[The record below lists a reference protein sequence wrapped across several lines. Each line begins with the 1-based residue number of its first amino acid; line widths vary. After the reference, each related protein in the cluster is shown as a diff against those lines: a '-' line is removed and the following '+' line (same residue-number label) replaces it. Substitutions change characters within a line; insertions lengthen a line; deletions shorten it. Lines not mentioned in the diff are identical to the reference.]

1 MKWMV
6 GLDELDVVQRRTI
19 DTIVSHLKSNH
30 WVKGFAGSGKTIVLT
45 HVLKRLLA
53 EQKTLKVCFA
63 TYTHALAG
71 MVESGLTAQEAKQI
85 EITTL
90 TSVKK
95 LRGTYDVIVVDEM
108 QDISKQQLEVIIKK
122 ATNLVI
128 AADHD
133 QRIYRF
139 SVKEAELA
147 KAIKP
152 VENHQLRNIHR
163 INRPV
168 FEIATTVFYDANFD
182 PKGIPDDDFE
192 KIRIYAG
199 TSIRDEFETIYN
211 EALRI
216 SRPGQPSAILFPS
229 NADMSQFMQMIS
241 NIHNWGVVP
250 EIRKDDEM
258 ADPFGE
264 ANAFLASNDSPL
276 LLYGS
281 TSGQLPS
288 SNKKK
293 VVYLMTYFNAKGLEF
308 PYVFL
313 PKLNEKAKISPMG
326 GASDDE
332 ARRLFFVAATRAK
345 ERLHLSYHGSPH
357 QFVEEIQDTN
367 DDVLEPLTKK
377 RRNY

>member
-6 GLDELDVVQRRTI
+6 GLDELDVVQRRAI
-19 DTIVSHLKSNH
+19 DAIVSDPTTNH

-53 EQKTLKVCFA
+53 ERKTLKVCFA

-71 MVESGLTAQEAKQI
+71 MVESGLTAREAKQI

-108 QDISKQQLEVIIKK
+108 QDISKQQLEAIFKK
-122 ATNLVI
+122 TTNLVI

-139 SVKEAELA
+139 SVKEAELT

-152 VENHQLRNIHR
+152 VKNHQLRNIHR

-168 FEIATTVFYDANFD
+168 FEVATTIFRDAHFD
-182 PKGIPDDDFE
+182 SRGIPDDDYE
-192 KIRIYAG
+192 KIRVYAG
-199 TSIRDEFETIYN
+199 SSLKDEFETIYD
-211 EALRI
+211 EAARI
-216 SRPGQPSAILFPS
+216 SGPGQPSAILFPS
-229 NADMSQFMQMIS
+229 NADMTQFMQTIADK
-241 NIHNWGVVP
+241 NRWGTVP
-250 EIRKDDEM
+250 AIRQGEEM
-258 ADPFGE
+258 GDPFGQ
-264 ANAFLASNDSPL
+264 ANEFLELKGSPL

-288 SNKKK
+288 SDKKK

-313 PKLNEKAKISPMG
+313 PKLTAKAKISPMG
-326 GASDDE
+326 GAPEEE

-345 ERLHLSYHGSPH
+345 DRLHLSYHDDPH
-357 QFVEEIQDTN
+357 PFVEQIESWN
-367 DDVLEPLTKK
+367 DDVLEPLKKK

>member
-6 GLDELDVVQRRTI
+6 GIDELDLVQRRTI
-19 DTIVSHLKSNH
+19 DTIVSDPENNH

-53 EQKTLKVCFA
+53 EQKTLEVCFA

-71 MVESGLTAQEAKQI
+71 MVESGLTAREAKQI

-95 LRGTYDVIVVDEM
+95 LKQSYDVIVVDEM
-108 QDISKQQLEVIIKK
+108 QDISKQQLEAIFKKTNNVI
-122 ATNLVI
+122 I

-139 SVKEAELA
+139 SISETDLA
-147 KAIKP
+147 RAIKP
-152 VENHQLRNIHR
+152 VKNHQLRNIHR

-168 FEIATTVFYDANFD
+168 FEVATTIFRDAHFD
-182 PKGIPDDDFE
+182 SRGIPDDDYE
-192 KIRIYAG
+192 KIRVYAG
-199 TSIRDEFETIYN
+199 SSLKDEFETIYD
-211 EALRI
+211 EAVRI
-216 SRPGQPSAILFPS
+216 SGPGQPSAILFPA
-229 NADMSQFMQMIS
+229 NADMTQFMQTIADT
-241 NIHNWGVVP
+241 NKWGKVP
-250 EIRKDDEM
+250 AIRQDDEM
-258 ADPFGE
+258 ADPFGQ
-264 ANAFLASNDSPL
+264 ANDFLARKESPL

-288 SNKKK
+288 SDKKK

-308 PYVFL
+308 PYLFL
-313 PKLNEKAKISPMG
+313 PKLTAKAKISPMG
-326 GASDDE
+326 GASEEE

-345 ERLHLSYHGSPH
+345 DRLHLSYHGDPH
-357 QFVEEIQDTN
+357 RFIEEIEDSN
-367 DDVLEPLTKK
+367 DDVLEPLKKK

>member
-6 GLDELDVVQRRTI
+6 GLDELDVVQRRAI
-19 DTIVSHLKSNH
+19 DNIVADLSTNH

-45 HVLKRLLA
+45 HVLKRLIA
-53 EQKTLKVCFA
+53 QKKTIKVGFA

-71 MVESGLTAQEAKQI
+71 MVESGLTPAESKRVQI
-85 EITTL
+85 STL
-90 TSVKK
+90 NSVQK
-95 LRGTYDVIVVDEM
+95 LKGTYDVIVVDEM
-108 QDISKQQLEVIIKK
+108 QDIRDKQLEAILKK
-122 ATNLVI
+122 AKSVVL

-139 SVKEAELA
+139 SVKETSLE
-147 KAIKP
+147 KAVKP
-152 VENHQLRNIHR
+152 VKQHRLRNIHR

-168 FEIATTVFYDANFD
+168 FEIATTVFYDAHVD

-192 KIRIYAG
+192 KIRVYAG

-216 SRPGQPSAILFPS
+216 SSPGQPSAILFPS
-229 NADMSQFMQMIS
+229 NADMSQFMQIVS

-345 ERLHLSYHGSPH
+345 ERLHLSYHGAPH

>member
-63 TYTHALAG
+63 TYTHALVG

-108 QDISKQQLEVIIKK
+108 QDISKQQLEVILKK
-122 ATNLVI
+122 ATILVI

-163 INRPV
+163 INKPV
-168 FEIATTVFYDANFD
+168 FEVATTIFADAHFD
-182 PKGIPDDDFE
+182 YRGIPDDDYE
-192 KIRIYAG
+192 KIRVYAG
-199 TSIRDEFETIYN
+199 SSLKEEFETIHD
-211 EALRI
+211 EAVRI
-216 SRPGQPSAILFPS
+216 SGPGQPSAILFPA
-229 NADMSQFMQMIS
+229 NADMTQFMQTIADT
-241 NIHNWGVVP
+241 NKWGTVP
-250 EIRKDDEM
+250 AIRQEEEM
-258 ADPFGE
+258 DDPFGQ
-264 ANAFLASNDSPL
+264 ANDFLARKGSPL

-313 PKLNEKAKISPMG
+313 PKLTEKAKISPMG

-345 ERLHLSYHGSPH
+345 ERLHLSYHGAPH